1 MFRPPFPVCL
11 IAPYKTADECCEVWI
26 SYRTRYVSSGLLK
39 YCYPPLRVGNK
50 RRLESRSTKD
60 ETCSTRF
67 SFVVAGIADAIQG
80 PLFSASASSGLIQKH
95 YLNKIWH

>member
-1 MFRPPFPVCL
+1 MAFNYSPCLIKMFRPPFPVCL

-60 ETCSTRF
+60 ETRSTRF
-67 SFVVAGIADAIQG
+67 SFVVVGIADAI
-80 PLFSASASSGLIQKH
+80 
-95 YLNKIWH
+95 